1 MLRYLLI
8 NLSNAIINCVCHLEI
23 VGKDKIPKDGGC
35 IFAANHL
42 GRLDAFL
49 VYYVVKR
56 DDIIL
61 TVAEKYK
68 KYAVFRAAAKAID
81 ATWIDRFSSDF
92 GALRQVYRR
101 LCSGGVLAIAPEG
114 TRSKT
119 GALIQGKPGAAYL
132 GSKTQVPI
140 YPVAVSGTEDH
151 LIKKNLKELKKS
163 NVKVIIGDPI
173 YFPCLPRKNRSEFL
187 GRCTAIIMCQIA
199 ALLPPK
205 YRGSYRDHPILAEF
219 LASQKGSQPVSSN
232 NVPQIPE

>member
-1 MLRYLLI
+1 MLRYLLLFL
-8 NLSNAIINCVCHLEI
+8 NNAIINSVCHLEI
-23 VGKDKIPKDGGC
+23 VGEEKIPKDGGC

-49 VYYVVKR
+49 VYYVIKR

-68 KYAVFRAAAKAID
+68 KYAVFRAAAKAMD

-119 GALIQGKPGAAYL
+119 GSLIQGKPGAAYL
-132 GSKTQVPI
+132 GSKTQLPI
-140 YPVAVSGTEDH
+140 YPVALSGTEDN
-151 LIKKNLKELKKS
+151 LIKKNLRGFKKS
-163 NVKVIIGDPI
+163 YIKVIIGDPI
-173 YFPCLPRKNRSEFL
+173 ILPNLPRKNRSKFL
-187 GRCTAIIMCQIA
+187 ERYTAELMCQIA
-199 ALLPPK
+199 AQLPPEFQGYYQEHPLLFELLDSK
-205 YRGSYRDHPILAEF
+205 KSY
-219 LASQKGSQPVSSN
+219 QPVSKNIVS
-232 NVPQIPE
+232 